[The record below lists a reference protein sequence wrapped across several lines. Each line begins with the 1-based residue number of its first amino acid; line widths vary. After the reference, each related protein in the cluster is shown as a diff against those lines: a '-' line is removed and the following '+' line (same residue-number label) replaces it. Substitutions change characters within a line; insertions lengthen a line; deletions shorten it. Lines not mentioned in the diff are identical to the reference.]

1 MPSKQASSVDESN
14 ENEFLG
20 EPIDQ
25 PHPHDVLSGRGNFVN
40 HHPGNEY
47 FRQLVKMHKVRYVKA
62 PKSQKPE
69 FSKMIY
75 DAIRDQDPPG
85 RFLKQDET
93 TKLWYEISDRKAVD
107 KTRQALREG
116 APEIKGKIAV
126 SAASAT
132 ADGGSTTIPDPP
144 NNSTNDNTP
153 VTKQK
158 SPTKDFVD
166 HDFAAQLEE
175 KLQTQMKEL
184 QELQFK
190 LQQQREII
198 QTRNESA
205 AIGTAGTNTNLDVS
219 AKISTFLLCLSQYR
233 TPVLLYEFHMEWTC
247 FLASHESATAYG
259 I

>member
-1 MPSKQASSVDESN
+1 MPSKQPSSIDESN

-47 FRQLVKMHKVRYVKA
+47 FRKLVKTHKVMYVKA

-75 DAIRDQDPPG
+75 DAIRNQDPPG

-116 APEIKGKIAV
+116 APEIKGKIAG
-126 SAASAT
+126 SAAT
-132 ADGGSTTIPDPP
+132 AASDGGSTAIPDPP
-144 NNSTNDNTP
+144 SINTSDNTP
-153 VTKQK
+153 VMKQNK
-158 SPTKDFVD
+158 SSMNEVAA

-175 KLQTQMKEL
+175 KLQKQMKEL
-184 QELQFK
+184 QELQLK
-190 LQQQREII
+190 IQQQQELIRSK
-198 QTRNESA
+198 NECS
-205 AIGTAGTNTNLDVS
+205 AIGTTAANTSLDVS
-219 AKISTFLLCLSQYR
+219 VNNVKISFLSLYTYR
-233 TPVLLYEFHMEWTC
+233 TPL
-247 FLASHESATAYG
+247 
-259 I
+259 